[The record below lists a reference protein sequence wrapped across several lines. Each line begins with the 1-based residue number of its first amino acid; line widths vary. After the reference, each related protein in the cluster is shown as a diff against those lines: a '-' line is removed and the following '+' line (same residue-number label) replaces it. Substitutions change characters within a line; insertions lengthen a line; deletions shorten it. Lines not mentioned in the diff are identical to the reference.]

1 MVGMLNLNRTAHL
14 PHMSP
19 ASDRLPHKLNTE
31 ERFKFTHKIFD
42 ISQVA
47 DMIEYHRKTYN
58 YNIQYAVIGELTV
71 NESITFI
78 LE

>member
-1 MVGMLNLNRTAHL
+1 MQNLNQIARL
-14 PHMSP
+14 PPMSP
-19 ASDRLPHKLNTE
+19 ASDRLSHKLNTK
-31 ERFKFTHKIFD
+31 ERLKFTHKIFD

-58 YNIQYAVIGELTV
+58 YNIQHAVIGELTV

>member
-1 MVGMLNLNRTAHL
+1 MQSLNQIVL
-14 PHMSP
+14 PRPMSP
-19 ASDRLPHKLNTE
+19 ASDRLLHKLNTE
-31 ERFKFTHKIFD
+31 ERFKFTRKIFD

-58 YNIQYAVIGELTV
+58 YNIQYAVIGEFIV

>member
-1 MVGMLNLNRTAHL
+1 MQNQNQTVLQRPT
-14 PHMSP
+14 SP

-31 ERFKFTHKIFD
+31 ERLKFTHKIFD

>member
-1 MVGMLNLNRTAHL
+1 MQNPNQIVNQQLT
-14 PHMSP
+14 SP
-19 ASDRLPHKLNTE
+19 VSDRLPHKLNTE
-31 ERFKFTHKIFD
+31 EHFKFTHKIFD

-58 YNIQYAVIGELTV
+58 YNIQYAVIGKLTV

>member
-1 MVGMLNLNRTAHL
+1 MVGMQNLNQIVRL
-14 PHMSP
+14 PPMSP
-19 ASDRLPHKLNTE
+19 ASDRLPHKLNTK

>member
-1 MVGMLNLNRTAHL
+1 MVGMQNLNLTARPQL
-14 PHMSP
+14 MSP
-19 ASDRLPHKLNTE
+19 VSDRLPHKLNTE
-31 ERFKFTHKIFD
+31 ERLKFTHKIFD

>member
-1 MVGMLNLNRTAHL
+1 MVGMQNLNLTARPQL
-14 PHMSP
+14 MSP

>member
-1 MVGMLNLNRTAHL
+1 MQNQNQTVLQRLT
-14 PHMSP
+14 SP

-31 ERFKFTHKIFD
+31 ELLKFTHKIFD